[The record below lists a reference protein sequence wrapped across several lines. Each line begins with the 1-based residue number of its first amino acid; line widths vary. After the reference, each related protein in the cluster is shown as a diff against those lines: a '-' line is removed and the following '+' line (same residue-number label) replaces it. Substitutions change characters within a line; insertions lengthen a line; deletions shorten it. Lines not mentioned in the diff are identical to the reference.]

1 MKRLFDLI
9 FSFFGLLVISPLLL
23 IIAIL
28 IKIDSKGKI
37 LYRQERIGKNEISFK
52 ILKFRTMYEGS
63 DKKGLLTIGN
73 SDKRVTAF
81 GRFLRKTKLDE
92 LPQLINVLKG
102 EMSFVGPRP
111 EVKKY
116 VDLYTNEQ
124 REILKVLPGITDVA
138 SLEYIDEV
146 EVLAQVGDPEK
157 AYIEVIMPHKIDM
170 NKKYLEHRNLWTD
183 FQLIFRT
190 VIKMFR

>member
-23 IIAIL
+23 IIAII

-37 LYRQERIGKNEISFK
+37 LYRQERIGKNEIPFK

-81 GRFLRKTKLDE
+81 GRFLRKHKIDE

-116 VDLYTNEQ
+116 VDMYTNEQ
-124 REILKVLPGITDVA
+124 REILKVRPGITDVA

-190 VIKMFR
+190 VFKMFR